1 MNILVNKETCFLKLN
16 INLTVIEQRFGRKL
30 IPPIDPSMN
39 LKTLSFFFIHHLATT
54 TNVYQKEKKKW
65 GLLFKKYIDVIIRR

>member
-1 MNILVNKETCFLKLN
+1 MKFLVNKETCFLKLN

-39 LKTLSFFFIHHLATT
+39 LKTLSMLHECGKNCRTCAIVLINCQFTVILAP
-54 TNVYQKEKKKW
+54 Q
-65 GLLFKKYIDVIIRR
+65 

>member
-1 MNILVNKETCFLKLN
+1 MKILVNKETCFLKLN

-39 LKTLSFFFIHHLATT
+39 LKTLSTS
-54 TNVYQKEKKKW
+54 
-65 GLLFKKYIDVIIRR
+65 GLSKSKLQLLGWLNH